1 MKIAV
6 IGFGQCGG
14 RIADEFAR
22 LNGRAHRERGIEI
35 VTGAFAVN
43 TDVADLSGLSAVR
56 SDYQH
61 RILIGG
67 RKTGGHG
74 VGKINEAAAEIA
86 RADSDKIV
94 DAIRST
100 SRFYESDAF
109 LVIASTSGGTGSGS
123 IPVMT
128 RILKERYGD
137 KPVYALL
144 ILPFEHEEQSE
155 ARTIYNTAVCL
166 KSVSPIADATIVV
179 DNQRYVKKD
188 STIASNISRINQL
201 IAEPFY
207 DLLCA
212 GEEKKVKHIGA
223 RLLDAG
229 DTMQTLSGWTVVG
242 YGRSHLPV
250 IRLPFKRTDNFREKG
265 TETHKGI
272 QAMDSAISELSLE
285 CNPQDASR
293 ALYLLSAPAREMNMD
308 LVKELTDYLKDLA
321 PNSIIRYGDYPRG
334 GTTLTVTVIL
344 SQLKNVAKVR
354 KYYDQFPEALEKKR
368 MIEEDMEA
376 GLRELMDAPVN
387 IPTLA

>member
-1 MKIAV
+1 MKLAV

-22 LNGRAHRERGIEI
+22 LNGRARRERGIEI
-35 VTGAFAVN
+35 VTGTFAVN
-43 TDVADLSGLSAVR
+43 TDVADLSGLSSVR

-74 VGKINEAAAEIA
+74 VGKINEHAAEIA
-86 RADSDKIV
+86 RADSDKII

-109 LVIASTSGGTGSGS
+109 MLVASTAGGTGSGS
-123 IPVMT
+123 IPVLT
-128 RILKERYGD
+128 QIIKQRYAD

-144 ILPFEHEEQSE
+144 VLPFEHEEQTE

-166 KSVSPIADATIVV
+166 KSVSPIADATFVV

-188 STIASNISRINQL
+188 STLSNNVSRINQL
-201 IAEPFY
+201 MVDPFY

-229 DTMQTLSGWTVVG
+229 DTMQTLCGWTVLG
-242 YGRSHLPV
+242 YGKSHLPA
-250 IRLPFKRTDNFREKG
+250 IRLPFKRTNNFREKG

-272 QAMDSAISELSLE
+272 QAMDKAISELSLE

-293 ALYLLSAPAREMNMD
+293 ALYLLSAPPREMNMD
-308 LVKELTDYLKDLA
+308 LVKELSDYLKDLA

-334 GTTLTVTVIL
+334 GATLTITVIL

-354 KYYDQFPEALEKKR
+354 KYYDEFPEALEKKR
-368 MIEEDMEA
+368 AIEEDMEA
-376 GLRELMDAPVN
+376 GLRELMDAPVS
-387 IPTLA
+387 IPTLV